1 MDKSEV
7 HLLPA
12 FVLPPRGGEDKKKK
26 KKKGRGEKERG

>member
-26 KKKGRGEKERG
+26 KKGRGEKERG